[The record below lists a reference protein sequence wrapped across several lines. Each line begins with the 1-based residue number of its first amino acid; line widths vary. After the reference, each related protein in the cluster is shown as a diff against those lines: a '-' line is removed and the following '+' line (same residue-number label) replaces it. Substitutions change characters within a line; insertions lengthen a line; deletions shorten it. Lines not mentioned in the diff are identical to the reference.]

1 MKSLLHFRRPLLL
14 MYCATWALRQVRTG
28 PRAALFL
35 LMLCSLSAMTGCTIG
50 PTVEV
55 RHVLIHPGQPLRIL
69 ENVSATG
76 ERLDGGGVAT
86 HDLGGWVAMPPSHW
100 QVIKGI
106 LDKSGMNPAPPVSD
120 ARKP

>member
-1 MKSLLHFRRPLLL
+1 MKPPAHFRRPLLL

-35 LMLCSLSAMTGCTIG
+35 LLPLLTTGCTIG

-69 ENVSATG
+69 ENVTVTG
-76 ERLDGGGVAT
+76 ERLDGGGQAS

-100 QVIKGI
+100 AVIAGI
-106 LDKSGMNPAPPVSD
+106 LEKAGMASQPQPKPPTVT
-120 ARKP
+120 P